1 MFTTHDV
8 VERVSGRC
16 NAGVKTIVLD
26 ADTLRTLLHLLGV
39 IVWLGGQI
47 LMLAILPVLRKIG
60 GDAPRLV
67 AAAFGRVAW
76 GFFGLIVITGIWN
89 IFAVDLADVSM
100 GYNMAFG
107 IKMLLVLVT
116 GGAAFLHQRATSPG
130 MRGATGALGL
140 VASIAALV
148 LGVLMAH

>member
-1 MFTTHDV
+1 MFSRGLLARPD
-8 VERVSGRC
+8 RGGC
-16 NAGVKTIVLD
+16 NAAVKTITFDLD
-26 ADTLRTLLHLLGV
+26 TIRTLLHLLGV

-47 LMLAILPVLRKIG
+47 LMLAIVPTLRNIG
-60 GDAPRLV
+60 GEAPRQV

-89 IFAVDLADVSM
+89 VFAVDLADVSM

-130 MRGATGALGL
+130 LRAATGALGL
-140 VASIAALV
+140 LASIVALI
-148 LGVLMAH
+148 LGVLMGH